1 MITYYRKNKDGSVID
16 WSAGKYT
23 DDCQETEKQI
33 VQAWNGSY
41 YIEDEVPEM
50 PEDVA
55 TAKALEEAK
64 AERAEAVSKIIV
76 EVDDMKFDG
85 DETAQTRMGRTIAS
99 AIALGVDIDTYTQTW
114 VLADNTVATPTI
126 KQLAQALKLAG
137 EEQTKLWTAP
147 YDESSSETLGL
158 AKVGI

>member
-1 MITYYRKNKDGSVID
+1 MD
-16 WSAGKYT
+16 WSACKYA

-41 YIEDEVPEM
+41 YIEDEIPEM
-50 PEDVA
+50 PEDVV

-64 AERAEAVSKIIV
+64 EERADIVSKIKV
-76 EVDDMKFDG
+76 TVDGMEFDG
-85 DETAQTRMGRTIAS
+85 DEVAQTRMGRTIAA
-99 AIALGVDIDTYTQTW
+99 AIALGVDINTYTQTW

-137 EEQTKLWTAP
+137 EEQTKLWTVP
-147 YDESSSETLGL
+147 YDESSSKTLGL